1 MSPPIPLK
9 SFALEF
15 RKCMRLLL
23 SVPMR
28 ILLVCD
34 GQRHPHKK
42 QTDDE
47 RASSLSVNKER
58 LDLLLKR
65 SDLSKE
71 ETTEVNKLKR
81 KCVWVRENVLESAI
95 EICIKENWPFF
106 CAPYEADFEV
116 SRRADR
122 CFVMLSFATHVASEL
137 TLGVGHGGGQQGSEL
152 QECLLT
158 PRFFL
163 ALVSILPLLNYF
175 LFPPSLLF
183 TPPFHSLPP
192 IVPPY

>member
-1 MSPPIPLK
+1 MGIGNQFVPLLKDIVGVQTLKGNPLLLHKHIAVDLSTILHLCLHREGVSHEFHMSPPIPLK

-47 RASSLSVNKER
+47 RASSLSVSKER

-71 ETTEVNKLKR
+71 ETTEVNIP
-81 KCVWVRENVLESAI
+81 C
-95 EICIKENWPFF
+95 
-106 CAPYEADFEV
+106 
-116 SRRADR
+116 
-122 CFVMLSFATHVASEL
+122 
-137 TLGVGHGGGQQGSEL
+137 
-152 QECLLT
+152 
-158 PRFFL
+158 
-163 ALVSILPLLNYF
+163 
-175 LFPPSLLF
+175 
-183 TPPFHSLPP
+183 
-192 IVPPY
+192 